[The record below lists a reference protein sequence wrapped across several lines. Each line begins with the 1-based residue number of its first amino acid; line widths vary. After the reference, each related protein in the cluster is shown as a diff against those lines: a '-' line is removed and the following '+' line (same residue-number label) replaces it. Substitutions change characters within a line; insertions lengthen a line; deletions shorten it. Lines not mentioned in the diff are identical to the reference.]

1 MRRGRT
7 KSQMGNL
14 ESYLMIKITKRVNV
28 TISIV
33 CDESVPVSKTLYIN
47 MKWFD

>member
-7 KSQMGNL
+7 KSKIGNL

-33 CDESVPVSKTLYIN
+33 CDESVPVSKTLYVNII
-47 MKWFD
+47 WVD